1 MTIQSFLDDSDINH
15 STIVSLFFSL
25 LIMILDESYFTAF
38 FQCFHGLPESYL
50 EFISRPHVGVQA
62 ITNFQINS
70 DCIAVSINDCIL
82 SCCSLKKNTYQEGIC
97 KLNSLLAEQT
107 TVICIDDSLLQNP
120 SSRSFHG
127 LVIVFD
133 LVFCTLMIPYTQ
145 IYLYR
150 RIGEYDKALSLIGQ
164 FSEYTDIPDEFQVCL
179 VILKVYILFDLHFM
193 NNISSDVLLS
203 LLLNSSGSRLEQL
216 LLFNT

>member
-1 MTIQSFLDDSDINH
+1 MTIQSFLDDSDINY

-50 EFISRPHVGVQA
+50 EFISRPH
-62 ITNFQINS
+62 INS

-107 TVICIDDSLLQNP
+107 TVICIDDSLL
-120 SSRSFHG
+120 
-127 LVIVFD
+127 
-133 LVFCTLMIPYTQ
+133 
-145 IYLYR
+145 
-150 RIGEYDKALSLIGQ
+150 
-164 FSEYTDIPDEFQVCL
+164 
-179 VILKVYILFDLHFM
+179 
-193 NNISSDVLLS
+193 
-203 LLLNSSGSRLEQL
+203 
-216 LLFNT
+216 